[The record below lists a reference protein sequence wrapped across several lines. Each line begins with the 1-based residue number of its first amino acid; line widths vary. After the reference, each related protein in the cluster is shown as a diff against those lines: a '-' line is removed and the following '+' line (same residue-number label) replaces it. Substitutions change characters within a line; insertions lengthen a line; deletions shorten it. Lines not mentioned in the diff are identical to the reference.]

1 MQVIGI
7 DIGFGFTKIISGSNY
22 LMFKSVIGDAVD
34 VQFKN
39 QFVSAQDQESF
50 FQVDLN
56 GHSYF
61 VGSIAEQ
68 QSNTRHFTLDHER
81 FVTKFAQPLALAAL
95 ARIASDG
102 DPIKIV
108 TGLPIHYLQKHKKV
122 MRKLLWGRHTLL
134 CTDQNESE
142 REVIL
147 DVEDVRVVPQPFG
160 SVFSLLLNDHG
171 GSADT
176 RFLKEK
182 VGIIDIGFCTSDYTI
197 SDRTH
202 YIERGSATSEL
213 GIAKAFRRIADE
225 LKDKCK
231 VDIELFRLYDAVHDG
246 SIRIFGESI
255 DITELTNDT
264 FQALAADI
272 ANEIQELWAD
282 EWDLDSV
289 LITGGGGA
297 VLAPYLESLLA
308 GEINTISGNDD
319 ARLNNVLGYWRYGK
333 NQWDRT
339 SANRSDS

>member
-22 LMFKSVIGDAVD
+22 LMFKSVIGDALE
-34 VQFKN
+34 VQFKD
-39 QFVSAQDQESF
+39 QFVAAQDQESF

-56 GHSYF
+56 GRSYF

-68 QSNTRHFTLDHER
+68 QSSTRHYTMDQER
-81 FVTKFAQPLALAAL
+81 FVAKFAQPLALAAL
-95 ARIASDG
+95 ARMANG
-102 DPIKIV
+102 ADPIKIV
-108 TGLPIHYLQKHKKV
+108 TGLPIRYLQKQKKI
-122 MRKLLWGRHTLL
+122 MRKLLSGRHTLL

-147 DVEDVRVVPQPFG
+147 DIDDVRVIPQPFG
-160 SVFSLLLNDHG
+160 SVFGLLLNDHG
-171 GSADT
+171 GGADT
-176 RFLKEK
+176 RLLKQK
-182 VGIIDIGFCTSDYTI
+182 VGVIDIGFCTTDYTI
-197 SDRTH
+197 SDRTR
-202 YIERGSATSEL
+202 YIERGSATSEM

-225 LKDKCK
+225 LNDKCR
-231 VDIELFRLYDAVHDG
+231 VDIELFRLYEAVHHG
-246 SIRIFGESI
+246 SIRIFGKSI
-255 DITELTNDT
+255 DITELTNNA
-264 FQALAADI
+264 FQSLAADI

-308 GEINTISGNDD
+308 GEINAIGGNDD

-339 SANRSDS
+339 SANSSDS